1 MKSQDIR
8 LSARLKKYL
17 LWPWASQFLLL
28 VFTWITYL
36 LNKEIGL
43 AFLVL
48 SLVHGAV
55 FTYAIL
61 KAKKTLQQEILRLSL
76 SASELQKEHLYYFD
90 IPHAVLDANGVI
102 EWYDEKFGE
111 LIPDQNYEIGR
122 ASCRER
128 V

>member
-8 LSARLKKYL
+8 LSVRLKKYL
-17 LWPWASQFLLL
+17 LWPWVSQFLLL

-76 SASELQKEHLYYFD
+76 SASELQKEH
-90 IPHAVLDANGVI
+90 
-102 EWYDEKFGE
+102 WY
-111 LIPDQNYEIGR
+111 
-122 ASCRER
+122 
-128 V
+128 